1 MAASGGTGAPSA
13 RAAIQSAVL
22 GALAKATLEDVS
34 RFVTYDEISRRA
46 HVSKGT
52 VTYHFASRGELLDEL
67 LAGVLAAVLTSAPS
81 DFVLPT
87 LGLADPSAAAA
98 GSADQPPPARDP
110 SASIDRLAHILVAL
124 DATIR
129 HTLEAPVGEGQRMED
144 IYGLVVAMLS
154 LTAPND
160 EASRQTIATL
170 RGRAREW
177 HVRAARTLAE
187 LTDRSWRSPDA
198 PEEFGMMVG
207 ALFDGFVV
215 GRRADP
221 EAPGWGAAVRG
232 WMRLFMSFTDSLHDD
247 DQGGVERLLATAA
260 GTTPDPA
267 DRAEIAAAA
276 ARVYARDG
284 WRGLTLAA
292 VAVECA
298 RDPQAVGAAFR
309 GRRGLAS
316 AVWLKHVPTLERAAA
331 TVLALP
337 DVERALRAYL
347 EAFVGIAR
355 SDPDLTSAFLN
366 DVLRYSVQHGAPVGH
381 PDDPRSHAPLP
392 EQIAKV
398 LEAYSGE
405 LRVFVGR
412 PDVGPAIREREL
424 DGAYAVTPEQA
435 AARHRSAI
443 YQRAVLI
450 SNATLLMCITRPAA
464 SVADV
469 VDAVMDS
476 AVHGILRS

>member
-1 MAASGGTGAPSA
+1 MIRPYAEEL
-13 RAAIQSAVL
+13 VL
-22 GALAKATLEDVS
+22 GKEGD
-34 RFVTYDEISRRA
+34 YG
-46 HVSKGT
+46 K
-52 VTYHFASRGELLDEL
+52 
-67 LAGVLAAVLTSAPS
+67 
-81 DFVLPT
+81 
-87 LGLADPSAAAA
+87 
-98 GSADQPPPARDP
+98 
-110 SASIDRLAHILVAL
+110 LVV
-124 DATIR
+124 DATKN
-129 HTLEAPVGEGQRMED
+129 
-144 IYGLVVAMLS
+144 
-154 LTAPND
+154 LT
-160 EASRQTIATL
+160 
-170 RGRAREW
+170 
-177 HVRAARTLAE
+177 
-187 LTDRSWRSPDA
+187 
-198 PEEFGMMVG
+198 
-207 ALFDGFVV
+207 
-215 GRRADP
+215 
-221 EAPGWGAAVRG
+221 
-232 WMRLFMSFTDSLHDD
+232 
-247 DQGGVERLLATAA
+247 
-260 GTTPDPA
+260 
-267 DRAEIAAAA
+267 
-276 ARVYARDG
+276 
-284 WRGLTLAA
+284 
-292 VAVECA
+292 
-298 RDPQAVGAAFR
+298 
-309 GRRGLAS
+309 
-316 AVWLKHVPTLERAAA
+316 A

-476 AVHGILRS
+476 AVHGILRT